1 MAWTAPSTFVAGAI
15 LTAAQLNTNVRD
27 NTGFLFKPPMCVL
40 RNTAGAVSIPN
51 TTFTELLYA
60 AELVDT
66 DTMHST
72 TTNTGRITINTAGVF
87 CVTSNIAWSGQGAA
101 GSRVLMQ
108 INKNGTEI
116 CRTDSGNYGASS
128 ALAFCLAVTT
138 SCAVTDYLTFSVYQ
152 SSGAARNVDDSGF
165 AATFVGNPA

>member
-15 LTAAQLNTNVRD
+15 LTAAELNTNVRD

-40 RNTAGAVSIPN
+40 RNTAGAVPIPN
-51 TTFTELLYA
+51 STPTELLYA

-72 TTNTGRITINTAGVF
+72 ATNTGRITINTAGVY
-87 CVTSNIAWSGQGAA
+87 CVTSNVTWAGSGAD
-101 GSRVLMQ
+101 GSRVLMR
-108 INKNGTEI
+108 INKNGTEL
-116 CRTDSGNYGASS
+116 CRTDSGNYAATS
-128 ALAFCLAVTT
+128 ALGFCLAVTT
-138 SCAVTDYLTFSVYQ
+138 SCAVTDYLTFTVLQ
-152 SSGAARNVDDSGF
+152 TSGAARNVDDSGF

>member
-1 MAWTAPSTFVAGAI
+1 MAWTAPTNVATGDV
-15 LTAAQLNTNVRD
+15 LTASRYNNEVVGNA
-27 NTGFLFKPPMCVL
+27 GFLFKPPMCVL

-72 TTNTGRITINTAGVF
+72 TTNTGRITINTAGVY
-87 CVTSNIAWSGQGAA
+87 CVTSNILWTGAGAA

-108 INKNGTEI
+108 INKNGAEI
-116 CRTDSGNYGASS
+116 CRTDSGNYGAST
-128 ALAFCLAVTT
+128 ALGFCLAVTT

-152 SSGAARNVDDSGF
+152 SSGAARNVDESGF